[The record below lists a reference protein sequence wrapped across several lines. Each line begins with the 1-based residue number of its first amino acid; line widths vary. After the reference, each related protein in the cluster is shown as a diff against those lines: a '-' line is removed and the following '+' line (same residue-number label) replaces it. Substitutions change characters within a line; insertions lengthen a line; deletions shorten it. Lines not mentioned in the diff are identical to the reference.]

1 MGSSVAKV
9 EGQRDG
15 WLGIGDP
22 STQRVN
28 GSGPAILALH
38 GFGGTPIEVELLMD
52 VAKGLGL
59 PGMAPLLPGHGTH
72 PDDLAGTRF
81 SDWLR
86 GAEQSLSELYTKGG
100 NQPLCVAGLSMGSLL
115 ALELALRHPERVR
128 CLVLLANA
136 LWLRS
141 PFPAAALD
149 WAGRLRLPDFQL
161 PKLASDLGDPIARKN
176 HLTYASQ
183 PVHAAVDLQQ
193 AGKRLRGR
201 LGDVKCPTFLV
212 HGAQDRLCPMK
223 NADLAARALVQ
234 AETQVLILPRSRHI
248 VTRDI
253 ERREL
258 ERRLAEYLRA
268 QLGLPGRAGLH
279 TPVEP

>member
-1 MGSSVAKV
+1 MAKV
-9 EGQRDG
+9 EGKRDG
-15 WLGIGDP
+15 WLGTGDP
-22 STQRVN
+22 STQRVAGN
-28 GSGPAILALH
+28 APAILALH
-38 GFGGTPIEVELLMD
+38 GFGGTPVEVELLMD
-52 VAKGLGL
+52 VARGLGL
-59 PGMAPLLPGHGTH
+59 QGLAPVLPGHGTH
-72 PDDLAGTRF
+72 PDDLAQTRF

-86 GAEQSLSELYTKGG
+86 GAEQALSELYTRGN

-128 CLVLLANA
+128 CLVLMANA

-141 PFPAAALD
+141 PFPARALD

-161 PKLASDLGDPIARKN
+161 PKLASDLGDPVMRKN

-183 PVHAAVDLQQ
+183 PVHAAVDLQR
-193 AGKRLRGR
+193 AARRIESRLSEVR
-201 LGDVKCPTFLV
+201 CPTFLV
-212 HGAQDRLCPMK
+212 HGAQDRLCPAK
-223 NADLAARALVQ
+223 NADLAARAMSR

-258 ERRLAEYLRA
+258 ERRLADYL
-268 QLGLPGRAGLH
+268 QEKLELPDQPGVQ

>member
-1 MGSSVAKV
+1 MASSVGKAESK
-9 EGQRDG
+9 RDG
-15 WLGIGDP
+15 WLGTGDP
-22 STQRVN
+22 STQRV
-28 GSGPAILALH
+28 SGAAPAILALH

-59 PGMAPLLPGHGTH
+59 QGLAPLLPGHGTH
-72 PDDLAGTRF
+72 PDDLAQTRF

-86 GAEQSLSELYTKGG
+86 GAEQNLSELYTKSG
-100 NQPLCVAGLSMGSLL
+100 NQPICVAGLSMGSLL

-128 CLVLLANA
+128 CLVLLSNA

-141 PFPAAALD
+141 PFPARALD
-149 WAGRLRLPDFQL
+149 WAGRLHLPDFQL

-183 PVHAAVDLQQ
+183 PVHAAVDLHD
-193 AGKRLRGR
+193 AAKRLRGR
-201 LGDVKCPTFLV
+201 LSEVRCPTFLI

-223 NADLAARALVQ
+223 NADSAARAMTR
-234 AETQVLILPRSRHI
+234 AETRILILPRSRHI

-258 ERRLAEYLRA
+258 ERRLADYLRQ
-268 QLGLPGRAGLH
+268 QLDLPQSAGIQ